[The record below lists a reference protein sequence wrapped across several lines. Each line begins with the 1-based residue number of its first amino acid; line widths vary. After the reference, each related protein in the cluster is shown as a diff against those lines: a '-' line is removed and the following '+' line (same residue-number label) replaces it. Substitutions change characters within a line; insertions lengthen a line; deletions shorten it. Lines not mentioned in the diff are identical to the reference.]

1 MSFNLANI
9 ETTKGVTKSPLVVL
23 SGTAGVGKSTL
34 CAGIN
39 DRVFLRIEDGLV
51 IPDVPTFPL
60 VETFDQVLE
69 AIDTLQKEE
78 HDFGCLVIDS
88 IDVMEPLIWEK
99 VCEEEHADSIEKV
112 GGGYGK
118 GYIAA
123 AEHWRKL
130 CLKLAKL
137 RDTKGITIVLISHVQ
152 IKKFEAPG
160 EPGVD
165 RYEIKLH
172 KAASAIVQQ
181 WADMGLFAQFKF
193 SLIKE
198 DAGWGKTRTR
208 GTGRAERVINTVEAA
223 GWVAKNRY
231 GLPEEIPF
239 KKEGTWDEIEKLMVG
254 APDEGLSISVAG
266 ESGRQLKQ

>member
-1 MSFNLANI
+1 M
-9 ETTKGVTKSPLVVL
+9 
-23 SGTAGVGKSTL
+23 
-34 CAGIN
+34 
-39 DRVFLRIEDGLV
+39 
-51 IPDVPTFPL
+51 
-60 VETFDQVLE
+60 
-69 AIDTLQKEE
+69 
-78 HDFGCLVIDS
+78 
-88 IDVMEPLIWEK
+88 
-99 VCEEEHADSIEKV
+99 
-112 GGGYGK
+112 
-118 GYIAA
+118 
-123 AEHWRKL
+123 
-130 CLKLAKL
+130 KLAKL

-181 WADMGLFAQFKF
+181 WADMVLFAQFKF

-254 APDEGLSISVAG
+254 APNEGLSVSVAG
-266 ESGRQLKQ
+266 GSGRQPKQ